1 MPSSSRRRP
10 EQVGELIRQVIAEA
24 LVKDVRDPRI
34 QLVTVTRVEVSP
46 DLSFARVYVVAHG
59 EEDVKS
65 GALEGLASAAG
76 FFRSRV
82 ARALSARITPELKFE
97 IDRGAEHASRIDQ
110 ILADLKRE
118 GTEGSGEGASS

>member
-34 QLVTVTRVEVSP
+34 QSVTVTRVDASA
-46 DLSFARVYVVAHG
+46 DLSFARVYVVAQG
-59 EEDVKS
+59 EEADKEA
-65 GALEGLASAAG
+65 ALEGMANAAG

-82 ARALSARITPELKFE
+82 ARALSARITPELRFE
-97 IDRGAEHASRIDQ
+97 LDRGAEHASRINQ

-118 GTEGSGEGASS
+118 GTEGEAS

>member
-1 MPSSSRRRP
+1 MPSPSRRRP

-34 QLVTVTRVEVSP
+34 QLVTVTRVEASP

-59 EEDVKS
+59 DEEARS

-82 ARALSARITPELKFE
+82 AKALSARITPELRFE
-97 IDRGAEHASRIDQ
+97 LDHGAEHASRIDQ

-118 GTEGSGEGASS
+118 GSEGASS

>member
-1 MPSSSRRRP
+1 
-10 EQVGELIRQVIAEA
+10 
-24 LVKDVRDPRI
+24 
-34 QLVTVTRVEVSP
+34 VTVTRVEASP

-59 EEDVKS
+59 EEADKA

-82 ARALSARITPELKFE
+82 ARALSARITPELRFE
-97 IDRGAEHASRIDQ
+97 LDRGAEHASRINQ

-118 GTEGSGEGASS
+118 GTEGASS